1 MTSLLEQM
9 IPTQGSGFPIQRL
22 RRLRRT
28 QAMRDLTKETTLSP
42 SDFIYPMFVTQDS
55 GQKREVSSMPGSTRC
70 PPTSPL
76 RRRRKLRRSV

>member
-9 IPTQGSGFPIQRL
+9 VPTQGSGFPTQRL
-22 RRLRRT
+22 RRLRRS

-55 GQKREVSSMPGSTRC
+55 GKSVKSPPCRGSTRC
-70 PPTSPL
+70 PPTSPP
-76 RRRRKLRRSV
+76 RKRKR